1 MPVASWA
8 VLSTGLWAAFAT
20 VRRAGSSLPHV
31 VLSPGEGEGG
41 PRGSAQTLGHC
52 KYVSVYK

>member
-1 MPVASWA
+1 MPVVSWA

-20 VRRAGSSLPHV
+20 VRRAGPSLPHA

-41 PRGSAQTLGHC
+41 PRGSAQTLGH
-52 KYVSVYK
+52 V